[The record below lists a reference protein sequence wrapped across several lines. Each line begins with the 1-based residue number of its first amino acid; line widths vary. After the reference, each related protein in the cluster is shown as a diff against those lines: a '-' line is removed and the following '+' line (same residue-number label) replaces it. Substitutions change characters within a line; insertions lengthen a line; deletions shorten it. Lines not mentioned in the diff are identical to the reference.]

1 MKALPERGVPCFSA
15 VALVFLLLMP
25 EEGEIKAL
33 LEPLRAEIAKAEGRE
48 TAQCAVKPGEI
59 AEESES
65 AVQHPVE
72 KRGKKIGRLPLLL
85 VQPDT
90 HHAESAV
97 GQKVIDIRKL
107 RFTVAA
113 GEHFARAFL

>member
-1 MKALPERGVPCFSA
+1 MEKSDGIGEKARPALCITMKLPA
-15 VALVFLLLMP
+15 ITQFLLTVAA
-25 EEGEIKAL
+25 GHYIVKL
-33 LEPLRAEIAKAEGRE
+33 LG
-48 TAQCAVKPGEI
+48 

-65 AVQHPVE
+65 AVQHPAE